1 MVTGRSIPDRSNV
14 EEMSPR
20 QCTVKSPIQ
29 SGTNT
34 RISDP
39 SLLAL
44 QSTSFAKYLLSLG
57 PENAP
62 KAEKQF
68 SLAQLPNAISQLVK
82 VHEASKARY
91 EGNGMRQFPM
101 YYMAELDKSMK
112 ALEYNGSVNIEST
125 TIYI

>member
-1 MVTGRSIPDRSNV
+1 MVTVQSNV

-20 QCTVKSPIQ
+20 QRTLKGAVQSRAAIHPSP
-29 SGTNT
+29 GTDLMS

-44 QSTSFAKYLLSLG
+44 QSPSFTKYLLSLG

-68 SLAQLPNAISQLVK
+68 SLVQLPNTISQLVK
-82 VHEASKARY
+82 VHKASKARY
-91 EGNGMRQFPM
+91 EGNDMR
-101 YYMAELDKSMK
+101 
-112 ALEYNGSVNIEST
+112 
-125 TIYI
+125 